1 MSRLAFI
8 SGGDRGIGF
17 SIAVAL
23 GIRGW
28 RMTIASPERDR
39 GIRAA
44 EMLTAKGV
52 GVAFIELDVSDSDSI
67 VGARR
72 HVDSIGGELQ
82 LLVNCAGITVPRD
95 QQKSVESLRRVCE
108 VNFMG
113 AYALSREL
121 LPCLIAGSP
130 SRITNVSSGFG
141 SLGEIHRAL
150 PDGGRRSDAIA
161 YGISKAALNATTAYL
176 AAELTGTGVTVV
188 AVDPGSAST
197 DFNGFRGE
205 YPADYAAAVV
215 VDYSVDRGES
225 VSGGFFDQN
234 GRVPW

>member
-17 SIAVAL
+17 SIADAL
-23 GIRGW
+23 GVRGW
-28 RMTIASPERDR
+28 RTTIASPETSR
-39 GIRAA
+39 GLQAA
-44 EMLTAKGV
+44 QILSAKGFDV
-52 GVAFIELDVSDSDSI
+52 EFVELDVRQRDSI

-72 HVDSIGGELQ
+72 HVDSVGGKLQ
-82 LLVNCAGITVPRD
+82 LLVNCAGVTVPRD
-95 QQKSVESLRRVCE
+95 QQRSVESLRWVCE

-113 AYALSREL
+113 AYALTREL

-141 SLGEIHRAL
+141 SLGEIHRTL

-188 AVDPGSAST
+188 AVDPGSTST
-197 DFNGFRGE
+197 EFNGFRGE

-215 VDYSVDRGES
+215 VDYSVDRGDS